1 MIRSVTLDNIK
12 SYEHATVEFRPG
24 INAITG
30 TNGAGK
36 STILEAIGYALFD
49 HRPGKMAD
57 FVREGQ
63 KSGTVSVDFVSP
75 LDDRPYRITRG
86 CGSSSICRV
95 TDPDLSA
102 KICDGKADTM
112 QFLAQHIGIDESDP
126 SELFRNAVGVPQGS
140 FTSVFLST
148 PNTRKSVF
156 EPLLRVQE
164 YRTSWERMREP
175 VSLLKNLMDGQSNA
189 ISGIRGELTRLPVAI
204 DQEARVLESM
214 LDTRTELDQHR
225 KRLDENRAAI
235 ADMDKQK
242 QHVSQIQ
249 EQFAGLRHDLQR
261 KAQEFKAAERAVNS
275 SQESADIVEQN
286 HTGHVAYREAQIR
299 QAELSEQI
307 TEQQHVRAKL
317 STTQSD
323 LARAEINLE
332 HAQQRVDEM
341 NEHEQLV
348 IRLKEPVARLDA
360 LKQELH
366 EAQER
371 SYGIAA
377 TKMKVTHL
385 REDVES
391 SERRIA
397 ELEPRVERAQEA
409 RDALESY
416 HQNSEDLRDQ
426 LDTSEI
432 HLIAVRTRMESISNQ
447 RQTLQKVESERD
459 IDDIEIDDDTLC
471 PVCDQ
476 TLTPEHA
483 QRLLA
488 ELDAK
493 YADLSEQADAAKT
506 KSEEIRG
513 TLDLCK
519 LNLKETQQSL
529 HNAPTRDELE
539 REKAKLEKLKPELE
553 MVIKETSTLPD
564 MMGRIDELEAEIK
577 VLSEETYGYV
587 NARESLVHRQDADEE
602 LRTTQY
608 ANNALKALVAELEDE
623 IGGFAQ
629 LDTESQMVSDILREH
644 READDLYRRH
654 QDAAAQ
660 LPQLQETLESIRVEG
675 KALKA
680 DFQGK
685 KRELE
690 DAKQGFDQSD
700 YDTLTRRVDQGRT
713 EIARLDTK
721 LEQWDREQKQL
732 RTEISELKGR
742 EEQLRT
748 EIVQL
753 ERLED
758 QSALLEFLRTVLA
771 DSSPHV
777 INAVVQN
784 VSHAAS
790 RMFEQIVGD
799 HSRML
804 RWEND
809 YGVSLVTGG
818 HERAFTQ
825 LSGGEQMSAALA
837 VRLAL
842 LQEMSDVSLA
852 FFDEPTTNMDDDRRS
867 ALASQI
873 TEIQG
878 FDQLFI
884 ISHDDSFETATENLI
899 QIEKVNGLSEVV
911 T

>member
-1 MIRSVTLDNIK
+1 MIRSVTLQNIK
-12 SYEHATVEFRPG
+12 SYEDTTVEFRPG

-49 HRPGKMAD
+49 HKPGKLAD

-63 KSGTVSVDFVSP
+63 KSGTISVDFISP
-75 LDDRPYRITRG
+75 LDERPYRITRG
-86 CGSSSICRV
+86 CGSSNVCRV

-126 SELFRNAVGVPQGS
+126 SELFRNAVGVPQGN

-148 PNTRKSVF
+148 PNTRKAVF

-175 VSLLKNLMDGQSNA
+175 VSLLKNLTNDQSNT

-214 LDTRTELDQHR
+214 LDARSELDRRRSQL
-225 KRLDENRAAI
+225 KKYRAVI
-235 ADMDKQK
+235 ADMDKKK
-242 QHVSQIQ
+242 QRVTQIQ
-249 EQFAGLRHDLQR
+249 EQVMALKHDLKR
-261 KAQEFKAAERAVNS
+261 KGQEFKVADRAVKS
-275 SQESADIVEQN
+275 SQESAEIIEQN
-286 HTGHVAYREAQIR
+286 HAGHVAYREAQIR
-299 QAELSEQI
+299 QSEISKQI

-323 LARAEINLE
+323 LARAEANLD
-332 HAQQRVDEM
+332 HAQQRVDQMDEY
-341 NEHEQLV
+341 EQLV
-348 IRLKEPVARLDA
+348 FRLKEPVAHLET

-366 EAQER
+366 EAQDR
-371 SYGIAA
+371 HYRITG

-385 REDVES
+385 REEVES

-416 HQNSEDLRDQ
+416 QQNYEDLGDQ

-432 HLIAVRTRMESISNQ
+432 HLIAVRTRLESISNQ
-447 RQTLQKVESERD
+447 RRALQKVESERD

-476 TLTPEHA
+476 VLTPEHA
-483 QRLLA
+483 QRLLTK
-488 ELDAK
+488 LDSK
-493 YADLSEQADAAKT
+493 YDDLSGQADAAKAET
-506 KSEEIRG
+506 DELRG
-513 TLDLCK
+513 TLDLLK
-519 LNLKETQQSL
+519 LNMRETQQSL
-529 HNAPTRDELE
+529 YNAPTREELE
-539 REKAKLEKLKPELE
+539 REKSKLEKLKPELE

-564 MMGRIDELEAEIK
+564 MMGRIGELETEIK
-577 VLSEETYGYV
+577 VLGEQTAGYV
-587 NARESLVHRQDADEE
+587 NAVESLVHRKDAEEE

-608 ANNALKALVAELEDE
+608 ANNALKAIVAELESE
-623 IGGFAQ
+623 VGGFAK
-629 LDTESQMVSDILREH
+629 LDTESQMVSEILNEH

-660 LPQLQETLESIRVEG
+660 LPQLQETLESIRTEG
-675 KALKA
+675 RAAKAA
-680 DFQGK
+680 FQK
-685 KRELE
+685 KRNELE
-690 DAKQGFDQSD
+690 DAKQGLDQAKYNEFVS
-700 YDTLTRRVDQGRT
+700 RVEYIRT
-713 EIARLDTK
+713 DIARLDTK
-721 LEQWDREQKQL
+721 LEQWDHEQKQL
-732 RTEISELKGR
+732 RKEISGLNEREGQLQTEIA
-742 EEQLRT
+742 
-748 EIVQL
+748 QL
-753 ERLED
+753 EHLNE
-758 QSALLEFLRTVLA
+758 QSDLLEFLRTVLA

-784 VSHAAS
+784 VSHAAT

-804 RWEND
+804 RWESD
-809 YGVSLVTGG
+809 YGIFLVMGD

-842 LQEMSDVSLA
+842 LQEMSDVKIA

-873 TEIQG
+873 TDIQG

-911 T
+911 M